1 MFVFRIVLGIITKKN
16 ILEHLEELK
25 QHTEPLVTSPRPFYT
40 RVHHTRTLWHLSLRL
55 RLSEECMRLCVNG
68 C

>member
-1 MFVFRIVLGIITKKN
+1 MFIFRIVLGIITKKN

-25 QHTEPLVTSPRPFYT
+25 QHTASLVTSPQPFYT
-40 RVHHTRTLWHLSLRL
+40 RDHHTRTLRCLPLRL
-55 RLSEECMRLCVNG
+55 LLSEECMRLGVKG

>member
-1 MFVFRIVLGIITKKN
+1 MFVFRIVLGIVTKKN

-25 QHTEPLVTSPRPFYT
+25 QHTEPLVTSPQPFDT
-40 RVHHTRTLWHLSLRL
+40 RDHRTRTLWRL
-55 RLSEECMRLCVNG
+55 PLGLGLPEECMRLGVRG